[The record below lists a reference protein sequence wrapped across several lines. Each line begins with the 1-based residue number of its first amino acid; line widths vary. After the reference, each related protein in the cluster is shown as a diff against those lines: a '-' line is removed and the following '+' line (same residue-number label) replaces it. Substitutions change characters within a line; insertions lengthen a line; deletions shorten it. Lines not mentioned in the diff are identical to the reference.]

1 MGAKGL
7 EAKRGDS
14 KKGIVAI
21 QVPYAQAK
29 DAITEKDLGG
39 IEEVV
44 KSVRRHVIVCKGRK
58 GDLLFLHH
66 FTEMCVGD
74 CQELYPFRSAT
85 CLIIKKPFTKP
96 GYRKRLVFLSRL
108 KFGEIESPG
117 PGWCLGPQ
125 ADIVRLSEI
134 DIFTLPG
141 LDPPESKGIFP
152 GKPSGEDRIGVALA
166 VLTKS
171 IEEAYTHKTIL
182 TVIFCP

>member
-1 MGAKGL
+1 ML

-14 KKGIVAI
+14 KEGVVTI
-21 QVPYAQAK
+21 QVSDAQAE
-29 DAITEKDLGG
+29 DAVTEKNLGG
-39 IEEVV
+39 IEKII
-44 KSVRRHVIVCKGRK
+44 KSIRRHVIVCKGHK
-58 GDLLFLHH
+58 GDLLFFHPPA
-66 FTEMCVGD
+66 EVCVGY
-74 CQELYPFRSAT
+74 CEELYPFRSAT
-85 CLIIKKPFTKP
+85 RLVNKKAFPKP

-108 KFGEIESPG
+108 KFGKIESPG